1 MEELMAE
8 EKNAEIREFLVKKK
22 AQELQVGESALES
35 EGVGNY
41 RTYAVDTLSVWL
53 QRAAQ
58 CCSQRPEF
66 IEDVDRIVRD
76 EDMNAI
82 FDFVCDFW
90 TDSGA
95 AFGNALKE
103 LFVKTISLMCKIRN
117 ELSRVLT
124 LQKWTDKILKFPKT
138 MRVLYFTV
146 EILAKH
152 VGGDYILKTD
162 PDFVDSSFKHIGT
175 NALANQLGKALFS
188 IFRSIQK
195 TMDQDEW
202 VQLWAKPTYRALSSR
217 KTWAIHHI
225 QTYFLML
232 MFKTFPSCFDRFI
245 IPLYQATD
253 KNDEHSLSVLVG
265 CLKVGQD
272 LSIDVSGTVGSDF
285 LVLLLKHIS
294 GTLRVGG
301 LSLLVS
307 SPQMTRPVGSHV
319 YGILKKNMDNLL
331 VDADSGYRNKIFGL
345 LRQFTFR
352 IRGYS
357 YACVRE
363 QKKAEKAGKLEEAM
377 ENQLKVEEMKNY
389 CQWYLGYL
397 QSQLRPGTPY
407 HGLFAGTKLLELLV
421 RSGLDEKVDRAYHE
435 KQHIPFPFSIK
446 IFTPA
451 IVRLLTDNMTNN
463 YEDIRTM
470 SASILRMAPKP
481 LEKLSTNDE
490 IDKLAE
496 KAKDMVSGMRG
507 REGDGGSRV
516 IAFVFQLYD
525 TKKGVEFAD
534 DILKTLENEIA
545 FANKDLAIAVRE
557 HCIHGYFTSLRMIFE
572 QIQFED
578 YSISLSFIQRA
589 VNAIDGVWKLVKN
602 ILCHDSPEGNLP
614 EELESNYEPELEDK
628 YGPATQVILSYSWR
642 AVKEAAAL
650 LQTLVDRLPEELL
663 PDDLVLKGGDIIL
676 TQLATVRHRGAFSSV
691 YPTFISCC
699 KRCNS
704 RPSLQTQSEKW
715 LTENLKLV
723 QTKAQFITRR
733 SGGLPYLIT
742 AIITAET
749 KNRADLLKRTFDS
762 LVEIAGWPAIYSGKE
777 KMDLPQVHAFNCIKN
792 LFIESDLSSDS
803 APHLDRALQ
812 LAISSFSNEI
822 WAIRNCAV
830 MLFTALQNRLFG
842 AKFDKKVSAR
852 LFFTKYRRIKP
863 VLLSHLEKHV
873 KYLDSQDEGFGHH
886 VETVYPVLSLLARL
900 EGVSGFHGLDDF
912 KPLILDCLKSRIWK
926 IREMAART
934 LTAFATPDNIF
945 DFSAEL
951 ITPATIEKQNE
962 LHGRC
967 LALQNIATNF
977 NIKKVPSHLVENL
990 ESKFTELLLN
1000 NPSPETCLAYYRVMK
1015 SYASRSHL
1023 FLSFSSKLP
1032 PKCQVVKASSRMF
1045 REEVSKTLLEQS
1057 FANST
1062 DEELVTICND
1072 LLSDHAYEVQQV
1084 TISTI
1089 DEKVESGERTKFR
1102 RDISQSLWN
1111 LFETSDWDQVR
1122 GPCVRLFS
1130 KLCGQ
1135 DTLGE
1140 QKERYWN
1147 VLYESIGPRSTEEI
1161 NEAAIESLGFLAAKM
1176 DSIPKVVS
1184 NWIGLIRRFSDEN
1197 EEFPTRLSALKSLR
1211 AFLESA
1217 SSQICPGI
1225 LLELFFFLSDDDYD
1239 LREMAAEFT
1248 SSYLQTGPCT
1258 STQAEIDLIRHIMTL
1273 PGSLDLIVNLYKGN
1287 GSPSEQINATM
1298 NIDEV
1303 LFTVEKQNLFRNH
1316 LAQLSLY
1323 KDLVGDNT
1331 TILYPWANNA
1341 VSELHSL
1348 IKDNDVDGI
1357 LGWTSSN
1364 PDLFFVIQRIIHIA
1378 QSTKLDTAP
1387 IRVLQNK
1394 YDIHESLRL

>member
-1 MEELMAE
+1 M
-8 EKNAEIREFLVKKK
+8 
-22 AQELQVGESALES
+22 
-35 EGVGNY
+35 
-41 RTYAVDTLSVWL
+41 WL
-53 QRAAQ
+53 QRATQ
-58 CCSQRPEF
+58 CCSLNSKA
-66 IEDVDRIVRD
+66 VDEIGIIVTN
-76 EDMNAI
+76 EDMNTV

-95 AFGNALKE
+95 ALGNALKE
-103 LFVKTISLMCKIRN
+103 LFAKTISLMCKIRS
-117 ELSRVLT
+117 EEDKVLI

-138 MRVLYFTV
+138 MRVLYFAIEV
-146 EILAKH
+146 LAKH
-152 VGGDYILKTD
+152 VGGDYILNAD
-162 PDFVDSSFKHIGT
+162 PDFVNSSFQHIGT

-188 IFRSIQK
+188 TFRSIEK
-195 TMDQDEW
+195 KMAQDDW
-202 VQLWAKPTYRALSSR
+202 VKLWAPPTYKALLSK
-217 KTWAIHHI
+217 KTWATHHI

-232 MFKTFPSCFDRFI
+232 MFKSFPSSFDRFI

-253 KNDEHSLSVLVG
+253 KNNEHSLSVLVG
-265 CLKVGQD
+265 CLKMGQD
-272 LSIDVSGTVGSDF
+272 LSIDVSATVGSD
-285 LVLLLKHIS
+285 LLISLLKHRS

-307 SPQMTRPVGSHV
+307 SPQVSRPVTSHV
-319 YGILKKNMDNLL
+319 YDILKQNMDNLL

-363 QKKAEKAGKLEEAM
+363 QKKAEKGGKMTEA
-377 ENQLKVEEMKNY
+377 NDKQLKVDEVKDY
-389 CQWYLGYL
+389 CHWYLNYI

-407 HGLFAGTKLLELLV
+407 HGLFAGTRLLELLV
-421 RSGLDEKVDRAYHE
+421 RSGLDEKVDRKYHE
-435 KQHIPFPFSIK
+435 KQHIPFPFSMD
-446 IFTPA
+446 IFTPTM
-451 IVRLLTDNMTNN
+451 VRLLTDNMTNN

-481 LEKLSTNDE
+481 LAKLSTNEE
-490 IDKLAE
+490 IDKLAN
-496 KAKDMVSGMRG
+496 KAKYMISGMRG

-525 TKKGVEFAD
+525 TEKGIQFAEN
-534 DILKTLENEIA
+534 ILKTLEDEIA

-578 YSISLSFIQRA
+578 YTIPPSVIQRSIQ
-589 VNAIDGVWKLVKN
+589 AIEDVWNLVKN

-614 EELESNYEPELEDK
+614 EELESNYEPELEAK

-650 LQTLVDRLPEELL
+650 LQTLTDRLPEQLL
-663 PDDLVLKGGDIIL
+663 PDELILKGGEIIL

-699 KRCNS
+699 KRCNG

-749 KNRADLLKRTFDS
+749 KNRTDLLRRTFDS
-762 LVEIAGWPAIYSGKE
+762 LVEVAELPAISSGKE

-792 LFIESDLSSDS
+792 LFIESDLSNDS
-803 APHLDRALQ
+803 SPHLDRALQ

-842 AKFDKKVSAR
+842 AKFDKKISAR

-863 VLLSHLEKHV
+863 VLLNHLEKHV

-934 LTAFATPDNIF
+934 LTAFVTPDSIF

-951 ITPATIEKQNE
+951 LSPASIKKQNE

-967 LALQNIATNF
+967 LALQNVSTNL
-977 NIKKVPSHLVENL
+977 NIETVPSDLVENF
-990 ESKFTELLLN
+990 ESKFTELVLN
-1000 NPSPETCLAYYRVMK
+1000 NPSPDTCLAYYRVMK
-1015 SYASRSHL
+1015 AYVPQSTVL
-1023 FLSFSSKLP
+1023 LKFSTRLP
-1032 PKCQVVKASSRMF
+1032 PKGSVVNASSRMF
-1045 REEVSKTLLEQS
+1045 REEISKTLLEQS
-1057 FANST
+1057 FNNSS
-1062 DEELVTICND
+1062 DSELATICND
-1072 LLSDHAYEVQQV
+1072 LLFDYAYEVQQV
-1084 TISTI
+1084 TISI
-1089 DEKVESGERTKFR
+1089 IEEKIVENGERENLKR
-1102 RDISQSLWN
+1102 PLSQSLWN

-1122 GPCVRLFS
+1122 GPCVKLFS
-1130 KLCGQ
+1130 KIYDQ
-1135 DTLGE
+1135 EVLGE
-1140 QKERYWN
+1140 ENERYWN
-1147 VLYESIGPRSTEEI
+1147 VLYGSIGPKSTEEI
-1161 NEAAIESLGFLAAKM
+1161 NESAIQSLGFLAAKM
-1176 DSIPKVVS
+1176 DSTPTILS
-1184 NWIGLIRRFSDEN
+1184 AWLNLIRRFANEN
-1197 EEFPTRLSALKSLR
+1197 EEFPTRLSALKSLC
-1211 AFLESA
+1211 AFLQNA
-1217 SSQICPGI
+1217 SNSISPEI

-1239 LREMAAEFT
+1239 LRGISADFA
-1248 SSYLQTGPCT
+1248 SSYLKTDPCT
-1258 STQAEIDLIRHIMTL
+1258 SIQAEADLIQHIMAL
-1273 PGSLDLIVNLYKGN
+1273 PGSLDLIINLFKGN
-1287 GSPSEQINATM
+1287 GSPSHQISSAM
-1298 NIDEV
+1298 NVDEV

-1316 LAQLSLY
+1316 LTELSLFKRLVSSNTTSLQLWAKDSIAQLGL
-1323 KDLVGDNT
+1323 
-1331 TILYPWANNA
+1331 
-1341 VSELHSL
+1341 L
-1348 IKDNDVDGI
+1348 IEQNGVDGI
-1357 LGWTSSN
+1357 LGWTSNN
-1364 PDLFFVIQRIIHIA
+1364 PDLFLVIQRIIYIA
-1378 QSTKLDTAP
+1378 QATEIDTTP
-1387 IRVLQNK
+1387 IKSLEIG

>member
-1 MEELMAE
+1 MT
-8 EKNAEIREFLVKKK
+8 
-22 AQELQVGESALES
+22 SALES
-35 EGVGNY
+35 EGIGTY
-41 RTYAVDTLSVWL
+41 RTYAADTLSVWL
-53 QRAAQ
+53 QRATQ

-66 IEDVDRIVRD
+66 IEEVGRIVGD
-76 EDMNAI
+76 EDMNAV

-103 LFVKTISLMCKIRN
+103 LFVKTISLMCKIRS
-117 ELSRVLT
+117 EERRVLT

-146 EILAKH
+146 EVLAKH
-152 VGGDYILKTD
+152 VGGDYIIQAD
-162 PDFVDSSFKHIGT
+162 PDFVDNSFKHIGT

-195 TMDQDEW
+195 KMDPDEW
-202 VQLWAKPTYRALSSR
+202 VKLWAKPTYKALSSK

-232 MFKTFPSCFDRFI
+232 MFKTFPSSFDRFI

-272 LSIDVSGTVGSDF
+272 LSIDVSTTVGSD
-285 LVLLLKHIS
+285 LLISLLKHSS

-307 SPQMTRPVGSHV
+307 SPQMSRPVGSHV

-363 QKKAEKAGKLEEAM
+363 QKKAEKAGKLTEAK
-377 ENQLKVEEMKNY
+377 EKELKVAEVKDY
-389 CQWYLGYL
+389 CKWYLNYL

-407 HGLFAGTKLLELLV
+407 HGLFAGTKLLESLV
-421 RSGLDEKVDRAYHE
+421 RSGLDEKVDGKYHE
-435 KQHIPFPFSIK
+435 KQHIPFPFSMN

-451 IVRLLTDNMTNN
+451 IIRLLIDNMTNN

-481 LEKLSTNDE
+481 LEKLSTNDD
-490 IDKLAE
+490 IDKLAN
-496 KAKDMVSGMRG
+496 KAKNMVSGMRG

-525 TKKGVEFAD
+525 TKKGVEFAEG
-534 DILKTLENEIA
+534 ILETLEDEIA
-545 FANKDLAIAVRE
+545 IANKDLAIAVRE

-572 QIQFED
+572 QIQFEG
-578 YSISLSFIQRA
+578 YSIPLSFIQRA
-589 VNAIDGVWKLVKN
+589 IQAIDNVWNVVKN

-614 EELESNYEPELEDK
+614 EELESNYEPELEAK

-642 AVKEAAAL
+642 AVKEAAAF
-650 LQTLVDRLPEELL
+650 LQTLVDRLPEQLL
-663 PDDLVLKGGDIIL
+663 PDELVLKGGDIIL

-699 KRCNS
+699 KRCNG

-715 LTENLKLV
+715 LAENLKLV
-723 QTKAQFITRR
+723 ETKAQFITRR

-742 AIITAET
+742 AIITAE
-749 KNRADLLKRTFDS
+749 NRNRTELLKRTFDS
-762 LVEIAGWPAIYSGKE
+762 LVETAELPAISSGKE

-792 LFIESDLSSDS
+792 LFIESDLSNDS

-842 AKFDKKVSAR
+842 AKFDKKISAR
-852 LFFTKYRRIKP
+852 LFFTKYKRIKP
-863 VLLSHLEKHV
+863 VLLNHLEKHV

-934 LTAFATPDNIF
+934 LTAFVTLENVF

-951 ITPATIEKQNE
+951 ILPATVQKQNE

-967 LALQNIATNF
+967 LALQNISSNF
-977 NIKKVPSHLVENL
+977 NMENVPSELLEIL

-1000 NPSPETCLAYYRVMK
+1000 NASPETCLAYYRVMK
-1015 SYASRSHL
+1015 AYAPQSSR
-1023 FLSFSSKLP
+1023 FLSFSKKLP

-1045 REEVSKTLLEQS
+1045 REEVSKTLLEQI
-1057 FANST
+1057 FADSS

-1072 LLSDHAYEVQQV
+1072 LLFDYAYEVQQV

-1089 DEKVESGERTKFR
+1089 EEKVVERGERTNLR
-1102 RDISQSLWN
+1102 RPISQSLWN

-1130 KLCGQ
+1130 KLCDQ

-1147 VLYESIGPRSTEEI
+1147 VLYGSVGTRSTEEI

-1176 DSIPKVVS
+1176 DSAPTIVS
-1184 NWIGLIRRFSDEN
+1184 AWLGLIRRFSDEN
-1197 EEFPTRLSALKSLR
+1197 EEFPARLSALRSLC
-1211 AFLESA
+1211 AFLQNATSPISPE
-1217 SSQICPGI
+1217 I

-1239 LREMAAEFT
+1239 LRGISADFT

-1258 STQAEIDLIRHIMTL
+1258 SIQAEADLIQHIMTL
-1273 PGSLDLIVNLYKGN
+1273 PGSLELMLNLYKGN
-1287 GSPSEQINATM
+1287 GSPADQIKSAM
-1298 NIDEV
+1298 NVDEV

-1323 KDLVGDNT
+1323 KDLIGSAT
-1331 TILYPWANNA
+1331 TTLEPWASDA
-1341 VSELHSL
+1341 VSQLAIL
-1348 IKDNDVDGI
+1348 IKGNGVDGI
-1357 LGWTSSN
+1357 LGWTSNN
-1364 PDLFFVIQRIIHIA
+1364 PDLFFVIQRIIYIA
-1378 QSTKLDTAP
+1378 ESTKINTTV
-1387 IRVLQNK
+1387 IKTLQSN
-1394 YDIHESLRL
+1394 YDIHEFLRL